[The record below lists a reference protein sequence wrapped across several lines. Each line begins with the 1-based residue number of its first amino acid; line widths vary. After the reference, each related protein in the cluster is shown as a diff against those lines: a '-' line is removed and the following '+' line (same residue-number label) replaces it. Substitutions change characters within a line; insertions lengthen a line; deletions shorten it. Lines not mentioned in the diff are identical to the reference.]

1 MMKPSSLKSQ
11 ATQSDIGVY
20 NCELH
25 IKFTLIEE
33 KDALSERDRLLEIL
47 LEALSCGTDD
57 FLEHTEVNVRA
68 HEIPE
73 VEASATVRRQLIRLR
88 NSDSLAS

>member
-1 MMKPSSLKSQ
+1 MMKPSSLENQ
-11 ATQSDIGVY
+11 AAQSDIGVY

-33 KDALSERDRLLEIL
+33 KSALSERDRLLEVL
-47 LEALSCGTDD
+47 LDALSCGTDD
-57 FLEHTEVNVRA
+57 FLEHAEVNVEA
-68 HEIPE
+68 HEISE

-88 NSDSLAS
+88 NSKRLA

>member
-1 MMKPSSLKSQ
+1 MKPSSLKIQ
-11 ATQSDIGVY
+11 AKQPDIGVY

-33 KDALSERDRLLEIL
+33 KSALSDRDRLLEVLID
-47 LEALSCGTDD
+47 ALSCGSDD
-57 FLEHTEVNVRA
+57 FLEHREVDVQA

-88 NSDSLAS
+88 NSDTSA